1 MANDDIR
8 TRLLVAPE
16 QLRRRM
22 VPNDLPFQTTAEVA
36 PLNGTIGQP
45 RAIDSIEFG
54 VEIDARGY
62 NLFLSGSSGSG
73 RETTVLDYLNNVG
86 AKQSPPSDWV
96 YVYNFVDPDQPRAI
110 EIPAGQGVQFEH
122 AMRDFVIA
130 AQREIPKAFESDEY
144 ARRRSIALTGFAQQR
159 DTILAALQT
168 FAQERNFSLEMT
180 PAGIVSVPI
189 VNGKPINPDE
199 FEALPDEQK
208 KQISAHG
215 QEVQEELGTALREL
229 REIEKQAGGRSSEL
243 DREIATFVVGP
254 FLDELRGRYA
264 LNLKILAYLN
274 EVQNDIPEHLHDFA
288 PAPIDGAAPQALP
301 MAQLQTQQREEHLAR
316 YRVNV
321 LIDNSEATG
330 APVIFERN
338 PTYYNLIGRIDY
350 RAAMGSMLTDF
361 SQIKPGAL
369 HRANGGYLVLHVDE
383 VFRNPFAWDALKR
396 SLICN
401 EIQIENL
408 GEQVSAFPTARLRP
422 EPIPL
427 RLKVVMIGLPA
438 IYQALYALDQDF
450 QELFKVRADF
460 APDMSWS
467 EEHVHN
473 YAAFIS
479 RQVREMHLRHFDRTA
494 VARVVEYGARL
505 IEDQRKLSTRLLDI
519 TNIVT
524 EASYWAKQAGH
535 DPVMATDVDSAI
547 RKRHYRANLI
557 EERIHEMIDNG
568 TIMID
573 TTSDIVG
580 QINGLSVINLGDLE
594 VGQPSR
600 ITARVS
606 LGRDNIVSVERE
618 IDLSGAIHSKGVL
631 ILSGYLHGMYG
642 QKMPLAVT
650 ATITFEQSYGGIDGD
665 SASSTE
671 LYALLSALSGLPLH
685 QGIAV
690 TGSVNQFGQVQA
702 IGGATHK
709 IEGYFAVCKAQGFT
723 GKHGVMIPAAN
734 VPTLMLNDEVVE
746 AVRSGQFSIWQVR
759 TVDEGIEILT
769 GVPAGD
775 RDATGEYPAGTVHRL
790 VEDRLRKFA
799 ETTQAFAIPH
809 DGVSASGVTAPKV

>member
-1 MANDDIR
+1 MVNDDIR
-8 TRLLVAPE
+8 VRLRVAPE

-22 VPNDLPFQTTAEVA
+22 DPDDLPFTTTAEVV
-36 PLNGTIGQP
+36 PLSGTIGQP
-45 RAIDSIEFG
+45 RAIDAIEFG
-54 VEIDARGY
+54 LEIESRGY
-62 NLFLSGSSGSG
+62 NLFLSGSPGSG
-73 RETTVLDYLNNVG
+73 RESMILDYLDVL
-86 AKQSPPSDWV
+86 AKQLRPPSDWI
-96 YVYNFVDPDQPRAI
+96 YVHNFVDPDRPNAI
-110 EIPAGQGVQFEH
+110 ELPPGGGMLFEH
-122 AMRDFVIA
+122 EMRDFVIA
-130 AQREIPKAFESDEY
+130 AQREIPRAFESDDY
-144 ARRRSIALTGFAQQR
+144 ARQRGAALTGFAQQR
-159 DTILAALQT
+159 DKVLSELQA
-168 FAQERNFSLEMT
+168 FAQARAFSLEMT
-180 PAGIVSVPI
+180 PTGIVSVPVI
-189 VNGKPINPDE
+189 DGKPVNAED
-199 FEALPDEQK
+199 FEKLEPGQK
-208 KQISAHG
+208 QQISAHG
-215 QEVQEELGTALREL
+215 QEVQVELGTALRTL
-229 REIEKQAGGRSSEL
+229 REIEKQAGDRASEL

-254 FLDELRGRYA
+254 FLDELRERYE
-264 LNLKILAYLN
+264 LFPRVVAYLN
-274 EVQNDIPEHLHDFA
+274 EIQNDIPVHLHDFA
-288 PAPIDGAAPQALP
+288 PAPPDQTSQQPLP
-301 MAQLQTQQREEHLAR
+301 MAQYQAQQRDEHLAR

-321 LIDNSEATG
+321 LIDNSRASG
-330 APVIFERN
+330 APIIFERN
-338 PTYYNLIGRIDY
+338 PSYYNLVGRIDF

-369 HRANGGYLVLHVDE
+369 HRANGGFLVVHAAE
-383 VFRNPFAWDALKR
+383 VLRNPFSWDALKR
-396 SLICN
+396 SLIGN
-401 EIQIENL
+401 EVQIENL
-408 GEQVSAFPTARLRP
+408 GEQMSALPTARLQP

-427 RLKVVMIGLPA
+427 KLKVVLIGPP
-438 IYQALYALDQDF
+438 ALYQSLHALDEDF

-460 APDMSWS
+460 APDMLWS

-479 RQVREMHLRHFDRTA
+479 RQVRDTHLRHFDRGA
-494 VARVVEYGARL
+494 VARVVEYGAWL
-505 IEDQRKLSTRLLDI
+505 LEDQRKLSTRLLDI
-519 TNIVT
+519 ANIVT
-524 EASYWAKQAGH
+524 EASYWAKRSGH
-535 DPVMATDVDSAI
+535 DPVMASDVDSAV

-568 TIMID
+568 SIMID

-580 QINGLSVINLGDLE
+580 QINGLSVIDLGDLE

-606 LGRDNIVSVERE
+606 LGRGNIVSVERE

-723 GKHGVMIPAAN
+723 GTQGVMIPATN

-746 AVRSGQFSIWQVR
+746 AVRAGQFSIWQVR
-759 TVDEGIEILT
+759 TIDEGMEILT
-769 GVPAGD
+769 GAPAGV
-775 RDATGEYPAGTVHRL
+775 RDANGEYPAGSVHRL
-790 VEDRLRKFA
+790 VEDRLRTFA
-799 ETTQAFAIPH
+799 ETTQSFAIPH
-809 DGVSASGVTAPKV
+809 DGVATPKV